1 MKKSLLIFTIFTS
14 MLSVVNISQAS
25 ANCTA
30 EDPCATWA
38 MLDTQGTVT
47 NTIVCQASVC
57 GGGTW
62 AGQTVVPQVAA
73 NPVTNDT
80 TGTGGFNSSQ
90 DKTELVTH
98 SDGKFIV
105 TENTTVYRDIIEII
119 PNSDQAG
126 IENNTTIQSSV
137 LIPISSK
144 SFTYEDTINK
154 LFSEIIFYPETFDES
169 KPTTISVE
177 KKNKDLE
184 EFQKIEIYERTTQS
198 ELQLKLESQQLTII
212 IQKFQTILTLLD
224 NWIK

>member
-1 MKKSLLIFTIFTS
+1 MKKSLLVFAILTS
-14 MLSVVNISQAS
+14 MMSVINISQAN
-25 ANCTA
+25 ANCSP
-30 EDPCATWA
+30 EDPCGTWA

-62 AGQTVVPQVAA
+62 AGQTVVPQVAP

-90 DKTELVTH
+90 DKKELVTY
-98 SDGKFIV
+98 SDNKFII
-105 TENTTVYRDIIEII
+105 TGNETIYKDTIEII
-119 PNSDQAG
+119 LNSNQDG

-154 LFSEIIFYPETFDES
+154 SYSEIIFYPETFDES
-169 KPTTISVE
+169 KPTIISVE

-184 EFQKIEIYERTTQS
+184 ESQEIQIYERTTQS
-198 ELQLKLESQQLTII
+198 ELQLKIESQQLTII
-212 IQKFQTILTLLD
+212 IQKFQTILTLLN